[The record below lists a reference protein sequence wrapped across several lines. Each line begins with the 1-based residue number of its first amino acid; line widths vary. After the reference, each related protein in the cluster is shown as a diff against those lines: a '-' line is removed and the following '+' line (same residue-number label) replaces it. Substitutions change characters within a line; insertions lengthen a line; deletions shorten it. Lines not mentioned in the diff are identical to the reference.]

1 MTPNELNQARAV
13 LTRAGYH
20 STDAAD
26 FLVVSDPYH
35 VSAPG
40 GGLKLAGWT
49 LRPLRT
55 LTDAI
60 RFVNDRT

>member
-1 MTPNELNQARAV
+1 MTHNELTQALAV

-20 STDAAD
+20 STAAAD
-26 FLVVSDPYH
+26 GLIVSDPYH
-35 VSAPG
+35 VSIPG
-40 GGLKLAGWT
+40 GGLRVGGWT

-55 LTDAI
+55 LPDAI